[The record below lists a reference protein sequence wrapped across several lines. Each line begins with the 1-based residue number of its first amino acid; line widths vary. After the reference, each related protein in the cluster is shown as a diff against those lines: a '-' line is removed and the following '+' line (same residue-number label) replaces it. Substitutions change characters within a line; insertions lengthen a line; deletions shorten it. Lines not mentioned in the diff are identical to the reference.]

1 MCADI
6 WGCESHKMIYIKH
19 HLINITYC
27 HHPVIIWERK
37 QRKVM
42 GEIINSFLSGSVAL
56 KFSLFLSSFESS
68 EECVYLFL
76 LFLWGSW
83 WSPQAVILYLSVY
96 ICKSLR
102 RIWVH
107 RHWEPLLLPHLPF
120 SIGPPS
126 GSLELKLANTC
137 HSASKDNIRPSITP
151 SLNK

>member
-1 MCADI
+1 MSKLTPGVWSKEPNCTAFYHSPVTCKLYSTSYGKIIEESLKFLVFRIRIINIVTLMCADI

-76 LFLWGSW
+76 LFL
-83 WSPQAVILYLSVY
+83 
-96 ICKSLR
+96 
-102 RIWVH
+102 
-107 RHWEPLLLPHLPF
+107 
-120 SIGPPS
+120 
-126 GSLELKLANTC
+126 
-137 HSASKDNIRPSITP
+137 
-151 SLNK
+151 